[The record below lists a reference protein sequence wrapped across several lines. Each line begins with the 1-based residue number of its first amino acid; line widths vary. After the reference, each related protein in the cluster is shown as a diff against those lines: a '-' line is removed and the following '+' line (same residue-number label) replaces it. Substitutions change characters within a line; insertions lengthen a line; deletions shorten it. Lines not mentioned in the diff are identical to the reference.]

1 VNIEPVNI
9 QPQRSHRP
17 WSSRILV
24 WGLGP
29 LVAALAVA
37 IWLFVNQSSAP
48 CEEPGQDQSGSDEP
62 CVIQPGMEQE
72 LIGLHVPWAI
82 GGPAIERDGTLTE
95 RSPEY
100 PDFAFATVRL
110 WDTRTAWLNL
120 EPAQDLWDFSNLD
133 AHIDQARTNGVQDIT
148 LVLWGTP
155 TWAAS
160 SIQSTD
166 AHWLGP
172 GSASMPANMADWEDY
187 VTTIATRYRGLI
199 TTYEIGNEPN
209 VKSFWNGTD
218 QELAELVRTA
228 ARIIHEVDPA
238 ATVVAPA
245 PVLVTSDS
253 PSVRL
258 VSSFWRELT
267 ANTSGEEDASRVDAL
282 SFHWY
287 PSAQTN
293 PRELES
299 ILRVLKNQARRAG
312 MAGIPIWLTEVNY
325 YQGNLAP
332 EQQTNKVI
340 ATNKVIQKLKI
351 PRAYWYAWTDLAS
364 LEFMQFGPGTPAEL
378 GLREALKNN

>member
-1 VNIEPVNI
+1 MN
-9 QPQRSHRP
+9 
-17 WSSRILV
+17 
-24 WGLGP
+24 
-29 LVAALAVA
+29 VAAPRSWSLQRPRYLAWGIVLLITSVVIA
-37 IWLFVNQSSAP
+37 TVLVFSQDSPP
-48 CEEPGQDQSGSDEP
+48 CLEPGQVQSVPGEP
-62 CVIQPGMEQE
+62 CVIQPGMSQE
-72 LIGLHVPWAI
+72 LIGIHVPWAI

-95 RSPEY
+95 RSAEY
-100 PDFAFATVRL
+100 PDFSFDTVRL

-120 EPAQDLWDFSNLD
+120 EPAQDQWDFTNLD
-133 AHIDQARTNGVQDIT
+133 AHIDQARTNKVEDIT

-155 TWAAS
+155 KWAAS
-160 SIQSTD
+160 TIQSTD

-172 GSASMPANMADWEDY
+172 GSASMPTNLADWEDY
-187 VTTIATRYRGLI
+187 VTTIATRYQGVI

-218 QELAELVRTA
+218 AELANLVRTA
-228 ARIIHEVDPA
+228 SRIIHDVDPA

-258 VSSFWRELT
+258 ASSFWRELT
-267 ANTSGEEDASRVDAL
+267 ASTSGEEDESRVDAL

-287 PSAQTN
+287 PSSTTN
-293 PRELES
+293 PKELES
-299 ILRVLKNQARRAG
+299 VLGVFNNQAKRAG

-325 YQGNLAP
+325 YQGNLTA
-332 EQQTNKVI
+332 EQQKNKVI
-340 ATNKVIQKLKI
+340 ATNKVIRELNI

-378 GLREALKNN
+378 GLWESLRN

>member
-1 VNIEPVNI
+1 MA
-9 QPQRSHRP
+9 S
-17 WSSRILV
+17 L
-24 WGLGP
+24 
-29 LVAALAVA
+29 
-37 IWLFVNQSSAP
+37 LFVNQGTAR
-48 CEEPGQDQSGSDEP
+48 CEEPGQGKSGSGEP

-95 RSPEY
+95 RRPEY
-100 PDFAFATVRL
+100 PDFPVSTVRL

-120 EPAQDLWDFSNLD
+120 EPRQDLWDFSNLD
-133 AHIDQARTNGVQDIT
+133 AHIEQARTHGVQDVT

-172 GSASMPANMADWEDY
+172 GSASMPTSMADWEDY
-187 VTTIATRYRGLI
+187 VTTVATRYQGVI
-199 TTYEIGNEPN
+199 TSYEIGNEPN
-209 VKSFWNGTD
+209 IKSFWNGTD
-218 QELAELVRTA
+218 QELADLVRAA

-245 PVLVTSDS
+245 PVLVTNDY

-258 VSSFWRELT
+258 VSNFWRELT
-267 ANTSGEEDASRVDAL
+267 ATTSGEEDDARVDAL

-287 PSAQTN
+287 PNPQTN
-293 PRELES
+293 PKDLEDV
-299 ILRVLKNQARRAG
+299 LRVLNNQAKRAG
-312 MAGIPIWLTEVNY
+312 MAGIPIWLTEVNFF
-325 YQGNLAP
+325 QGNLTA

-340 ATNKVIQKLKI
+340 ATNKMIRKLKI
-351 PRAYWYAWTDLAS
+351 PRTYWYAWTDLAS
-364 LEFMQFGPGTPAEL
+364 LDFMQFGPGTPAEL
-378 GLREALKNN
+378 GMRASLKSN